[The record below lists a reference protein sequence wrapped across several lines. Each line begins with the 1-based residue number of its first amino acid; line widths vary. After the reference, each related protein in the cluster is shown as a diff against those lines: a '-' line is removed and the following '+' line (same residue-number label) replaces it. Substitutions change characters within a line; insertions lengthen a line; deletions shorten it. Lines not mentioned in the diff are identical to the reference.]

1 MSLCVLS
8 PSVCLFGTRWP
19 LSPELGLACVCRLQL
34 WQRQVSPQAR
44 EVERGLS
51 RCSIKACQSKAY
63 STKSPIIAPPS
74 TTKTKTPPPT
84 ISCIISLVPAGRGS
98 GVGGQ
103 RWSLT
108 LARLLCCPSSCTWA
122 LLALSVL
129 FCFYILLSFFSSLF
143 YNFICICSPLYLSF
157 SLCQPTDVGS

>member
-44 EVERGLS
+44 EVERGPS
-51 RCSIKACQSKAY
+51 RCSIKTCQSMAY
-63 STKSPIIAPPS
+63 STKTPIIAPPP
-74 TTKTKTPPPT
+74 TTKTQIPPT
-84 ISCIISLVPAGRGS
+84 TISRIISLGPARRGS